1 MLIIAAIAEQLEIRL
16 VNGEYSIEWNVNAYI
31 KNIMY
36 GKSSSRGESMYNMYS
51 LLSAEIPS
59 GVDS

>member
-1 MLIIAAIAEQLEIRL
+1 MLIIAAVAEQLEIRL

-36 GKSSSRGESMYNMYS
+36 GKSPSRGESMYNMYS

>member
-1 MLIIAAIAEQLEIRL
+1 MLIIAAVAEQLEIRL

-36 GKSSSRGESMYNMYS
+36 GKSPSRGESM
-51 LLSAEIPS
+51 
-59 GVDS
+59 

>member
-36 GKSSSRGESMYNMYS
+36 GKSPSRGKVCIICTVFS
-51 LLSAEIPS
+51 LLKFLQ
-59 GVDS
+59 G